1 MVIDIVDGV
10 GILVLRVKMVKNIV
24 DGVGIL
30 VLRVKLVIDIYRL
43 GDRRLWVI
51 NVICGYML

>member
-24 DGVGIL
+24 DGV
-30 VLRVKLVIDIYRL
+30 Y
-43 GDRRLWVI
+43 W
-51 NVICGYML
+51 C